1 MDILFYVF
9 AGATGV
15 AAALASLAIWAP
27 RPTRVRVAALAITTL
42 FLPVV
47 YVQLIEMLS
56 KPKPMSFEWYQR
68 NTAEAE
74 LLGISLGE
82 GRAIYLWLRLAG
94 SVEPRYYKVPWNLRL
109 AEKLEDAVDDAV
121 RENSTIVLKNPF
133 YRKSLDEWGD
143 LNVDIIPPPL
153 PPQKRFPTA
162 PPRIFNPRDRGI

>member
-1 MDILFYVF
+1 MNLQ
-9 AGATGV
+9 
-15 AAALASLAIWAP
+15 SSNAISISP
-27 RPTRVRVAALAITTL
+27 VTEVVPSPIAALAITML

-68 NTAEAE
+68 NTSEAE
-74 LLGISLGE
+74 LLGISLDE
-82 GRAIYLWLRLAG
+82 GRAIYLWLRLVG
-94 SVEPRYYKVPWNLRL
+94 STEPRYYKVPWNLRL

-153 PPQKRFPTA
+153 PPQKRFPSS